1 MRGGADEDVP
11 EISGIEVKMD
21 IPVLYKYREFNETL
35 VISPSGEQV
44 PRWQQDLYYGIISPA
59 PPECFNDPYDS
70 DLIVDNSFLNQK
82 VARELYIDTLV
93 EKQVLSESEKE
104 LLRTA
109 TDWKAALESIM
120 QTSLS
125 SDFADDLMNS
135 VNQTFQ
141 ILKKEFRIAC
151 FSATK
156 DSILMWSHYAKN
168 HTGFCIEYDFH
179 SSKLAQHLHPVR
191 YTKGRKFIPGSFADQ
206 DNAAANQAIYEAALY
221 KSEKWSYEEEWRC
234 VLHEKVLNQ
243 FNPLPFDISRF
254 AFNILP
260 YINAVYLGAKTA
272 EKYRSQI
279 CDHYKG
285 TNVKVFQM
293 ELMPDCYELN
303 PRRLQ

>member
-1 MRGGADEDVP
+1 
-11 EISGIEVKMD
+11 
-21 IPVLYKYREFNETL
+21 
-35 VISPSGEQV
+35 
-44 PRWQQDLYYGIISPA
+44 LYYGIISPA
-59 PPECFNDPYDS
+59 PPECFNDPYDC
-70 DLIVDNSFLNQK
+70 DLLVDNSFLLQK
-82 VARELYIDTLV
+82 AARELYINTLA

-109 TDWKAALESIM
+109 PDWKAALESIM
-120 QTSLS
+120 QTSFS
-125 SDFADDLMNS
+125 SDFADDLMNP

-141 ILKKEFRIAC
+141 ILKKEFRVAC

-156 DSILMWSHYAKN
+156 QSILMWSHYARN

-179 SSKLAQHLHPVR
+179 SSRLAQHLHPVR
-191 YTKGRKFIPGSFADQ
+191 YDRDRKFIPGSFADQ

-221 KSEKWSYEEEWRC
+221 KSEEWSYEKEWRC
-234 VLHEKVLNQ
+234 VFHEKVLNQ

-254 AFNILP
+254 AFDLQSC
-260 YINAVYLGAKTA
+260 INAVYLGAKTA